1 MTDPDS
7 FVSRILENLRTRGYH
22 YEPGFGTE
30 PSDIVRLARSLG
42 EVFVA
47 GGMDPELPVLVTD
60 PAEDAPSW
68 KPFDRAEAIGWH
80 NDFSTM
86 EDRPVLSLAWIA
98 RADPDPARGAWR
110 VASCAKV
117 LDHLAAQPEGEEI
130 LAALGEPFP
139 FGYADSES
147 AAWYS
152 IVAPV
157 PGEPGRRG
165 MRFYAR
171 ALREGAR
178 LCFGEVPAATERAMA
193 AVGRA
198 ADAVG
203 ETLPATAQALLVCHN
218 WLAFHDR
225 TPQTT
230 GGRQPLR
237 RSVLCFVRT
246 LHGTGGGRDGVYPAL
261 V

>member
-1 MTDPDS
+1 MTDLSHLAP
-7 FVSRILENLRTRGYH
+7 RILESLRTRGYH
-22 YEPGFGTE
+22 YEPRFGTAADG
-30 PSDIVRLARSLG
+30 PAQLVRLARSLG

-47 GGMDPELPVLVTD
+47 GDMDPDLPVLVTE
-60 PAEDAPSW
+60 PTEDAPSW

-86 EDRPVLSLAWIA
+86 EDRPLLSLAWIA
-98 RADPDPARGAWR
+98 RADPDPERGAWR
-110 VASCAKV
+110 VASCARV
-117 LDHLAAQPEGEEI
+117 LDHMAEEPGGDGALAV
-130 LAALGEPFP
+130 LGEPFP

-147 AAWYS
+147 AAWYP

-157 PGEPGRRG
+157 PGERERRG

-178 LCFGEVPAATERAMA
+178 LCFDEVPVATEQIMA

-203 ETLPATAQALLVCHN
+203 KTLPATEHALLVCHN

-225 TPQTT
+225 AAQTT
-230 GGRQPLR
+230 RGPLPLR
-237 RSVLCFVRT
+237 RSVLCFVR
-246 LHGTGGGRDGVYPAL
+246 AL
-261 V
+261 KDPV